1 MIYQGEVT
9 MAFKQECFIRKNT
22 PELQKKLALLGY
34 RHNIFDKNDRPWL
47 AANYGLFISVDEGF
61 QRLNPTDIDCGT
73 NEEMF
78 LALAALRDDS
88 DYMQWFIC
96 GDGESMFKVDKP
108 GMTVDEYDHNYM
120 DGWDTEG
127 YRKATVEEI
136 VEHFNNRNN
145 EHGTD
150 YFQRGDRDAFK
161 STLSHGER

>member
-61 QRLNPTDIDCGT
+61 QRLNLTDIDCGT
-73 NEEMF
+73 NEKMF
-78 LALAALRDDS
+78 LAIAAMRDDS

-96 GDGESMFKVDKP
+96 DDGESMFQVDKP
-108 GMTVDEYDHNYM
+108 DMSVEKYIHEYM
-120 DGWDTEG
+120 DGWNTDG
-127 YRKATVEEI
+127 YRKATAKEI
-136 VEHFNNRNN
+136 VEHFSN
-145 EHGTD
+145 
-150 YFQRGDRDAFK
+150 K
-161 STLSHGER
+161 